1 MWGLVQQRGP
11 WKTTRNDLRNT
22 KQGTAVAGGGIGFG
36 GTKNAGAGN
45 WASSTSIYQQNGSRP
60 PPKMSV
66 WAQRSVMIQDV
77 GFYPKPVPRSSQHH
91 YILSGGRTTSGL
103 GPKKDTPAAKP
114 IGPIEAIVPVGPKS
128 QGQTAREYRDAGTDG
143 EAVREYR
150 DAGTDGEAVREYRDA
165 GTEDRRETNIMET
178 QTEESEL
185 QANTFASSTVAR
197 ASAVGRS
204 LPELWPDQKI
214 VPGLELEEEDMY
226 RENEFLQIQDKA
238 DDEYDAP
245 APGIEWVY
253 GVGDMPVVRQGNVVG
268 NHPQLQGGDMMNTLY
283 MTVQGQDAQTFMG
296 PAAGRIQD
304 RTYEILMPYIPPIQ
318 QDQVPGQIVIY
329 ATDQRPLA
337 DQLGLEFSNRLSQ
350 QERQITKGVPR
361 TPRKRGNQKPKKPYP
376 SASGPDLNKKRAL
389 STPGHAI
396 KPREKKTAPPRRVS
410 LPGYE
415 EEVLALNRK
424 GKK

>member
-1 MWGLVQQRGP
+1 MWGLVQQRGS

-22 KQGTAVAGGGIGFG
+22 KEGTAVAGGGIGFG

-91 YILSGGRTTSGL
+91 YILSGGRSTSGL

-114 IGPIEAIVPVGPKS
+114 VGPIEAIVPVGPKS
-128 QGQTAREYRDAGTDG
+128 VGQTQTDRVSTMEAGVGDGRQYMDA
-143 EAVREYR
+143 A
-150 DAGTDGEAVREYRDA
+150 
-165 GTEDRRETNIMET
+165 TEDRRETNIMET

-185 QANTFASSTVAR
+185 QANTFASETVAR

-204 LPELWPDQKI
+204 LPVFWNDQA

-245 APGIEWVY
+245 APGQEWVY

-296 PAAGRIQD
+296 PAVGRIQNT
-304 RTYEILMPYIPPIQ
+304 TYESLMPYIPPIQ

-350 QERQITKGVPR
+350 QERQITMGASR
-361 TPRKRGNQKPKKPYP
+361 TPRKSSNHNPKKPFP
-376 SASGPDLNKKRAL
+376 SDSPDSRKKRAL

-396 KPREKKTAPPRRVS
+396 KPREKKTAPPRRAS
-410 LPGYE
+410 LPDYE